1 MKFPTKDATGVTQ
14 RLSSNT
20 VDSNETSLPHN
31 LLLTDRQVLSLC
43 KAFTN
48 NSSVNVKLSKTQLYK
63 VIQSG
68 GFIGRLLGRLIKVGF
83 PLMKNVLTSLAKGVL
98 IPLGLTAAAADAGIH
113 KKVLRSGTSDSGA
126 ITLIISNNEMKDK
139 MQIVTSLKYSDF
151 LLT

>member
-20 VDSNETSLPHN
+20 VDSNETSLLHN
-31 LLLTDRQVLSLC
+31 LLLTDRQVLSLW

-68 GFIGRLLGRLIKVGF
+68 GFIGRLLGQLIKVGF
-83 PLMKNVLTSLAKGVL
+83 PLMKNVLTSLAKGML

-126 ITLIISNNEMKDK
+126 ITLIISNKEMKDK
-139 MQIVTSLKYSDF
+139 VQIVTSLKYSDF